1 MSHPPYRELARSV
14 RVLTDT
20 HRDLFGLKQ
29 LDSSQTGAPDAAPH
43 LQQAMEMLKA
53 LLEMHPQA
61 AVIADIRGTW
71 VIANRAFG
79 RLFGLSTDMQ
89 TLPLVWREHFIMP
102 LRSHDA
108 SWRNGLSA
116 ERHQKDLWFVKRKQ
130 DGTRTRFLAHGT
142 LLDRKPDGNS
152 LIGWTFFEAGPC
164 PDTGA
169 QPLTGSDQRSSESNA
184 GPPHPGV
191 GPEPPKRRTEKALRD
206 CRDCVDKSR
215 EALRLLMLH
224 TNEQKR
230 DMEKRIAENYLLTIA
245 PLIEHLKS
253 MNLPPSQAYL
263 IETLEFN
270 LKHINSVFRIKVRA
284 STKRLSSREIEIC
297 QMIRA
302 GKSSQQIAHA
312 LDLKVQTVMV
322 HRKHIR
328 RKLGLRRGGV
338 RLSTFLQSNIEP
350 LF

>member
-1 MSHPPYRELARSV
+1 
-14 RVLTDT
+14 
-20 HRDLFGLKQ
+20 
-29 LDSSQTGAPDAAPH
+29 
-43 LQQAMEMLKA
+43 MEMLRA

-61 AVIADIRGTW
+61 AAIADIHGTW

-79 RLFGLSTDMQ
+79 RLFGLSTDVQ
-89 TLPLVWREHFIMP
+89 TLPSAWREHFSVP

-108 SWRNGLSA
+108 SLWNGLLT
-116 ERHQKDLWFVKRKQ
+116 ERHTKDLWFVKPKQ
-130 DGTRTRFLAHGT
+130 DGTRTRFLAHGK
-142 LLDRKPDGNS
+142 LLDRKSDGNS

-164 PDTGA
+164 PDTA
-169 QPLTGSDQRSSESNA
+169 PQSSVELPQRPQESDATQPHARVRT
-184 GPPHPGV
+184 
-191 GPEPPKRRTEKALRD
+191 EPSKRGTEKAPQD
-206 CRDCVDKSR
+206 CRHCVDKSR

-230 DMEKRIAENYLLTIA
+230 DMEKRIAENYLLTIV
-245 PLIEHLKS
+245 PLIDHLKS

-270 LKHINSVFRIKVRA
+270 LKHINSVFHIKVRA
-284 STKRLSSREIEIC
+284 STKRLSSREGEIC

-302 GKSSQQIAHA
+302 GKNSQQIAHA

-338 RLSTFLQSNIEP
+338 RLSTYLQSNMEP